1 MLKVTQPASGGAR
14 IESQVCLGLMFTLF
28 NLPSF
33 LLLGSEMLVPGI
45 NMSGRKE
52 RAEAYP

>member
-1 MLKVTQPASGGAR
+1 MLNVTQPASDGAR
-14 IESQVCLGLMFTLF
+14 IESQVCLGLMFTPF

-33 LLLGSEMLVPGI
+33 LLLGSEMLVAGI
-45 NMSGRKE
+45 NVSRRKE

>member
-14 IESQVCLGLMFTLF
+14 IESQVCLGLMFTPF